1 MDKVMHF
8 EIPVDDL
15 ARAMDFYSSTF
26 GWKLEQMEDMDYT
39 SIVTTSVDPETQMP
53 TEPGGIN
60 GGMTQRSD
68 DVPAPVL
75 TMGVDSIDDSLSRA
89 ETAGGTVVKPKTSIP
104 GMGSYAYFKDT
115 EGNTLGLWENE

>member
-26 GWKLEQMEDMDYT
+26 GWKLEQMEEMDYT
-39 SIVTTSVDPETQMP
+39 SVVTTSVDPETQMP

-68 DVPAPVL
+68 ETPAPVL

-89 ETAGGTVVKPKTSIP
+89 EAAGGSVVRPKTSIP
-104 GMGSYAYFKDT
+104 GMGSYAYFKDS